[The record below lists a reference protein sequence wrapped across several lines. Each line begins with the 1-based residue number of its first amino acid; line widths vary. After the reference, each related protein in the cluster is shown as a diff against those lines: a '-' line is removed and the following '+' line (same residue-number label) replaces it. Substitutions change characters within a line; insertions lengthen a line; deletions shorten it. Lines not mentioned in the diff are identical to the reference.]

1 MSKLLPPPTQT
12 QPRSKLVLTC
22 SRIAADFPELPL
34 PVGFPRHT
42 QVPQALWDSVCP
54 KRRGRAGSMPPH
66 LPLLRS
72 PPCPPACPLLGFPPL
87 RLSQRKALRRP
98 KLHPRRPVPNCLLAS
113 GSHPPASKLV
123 EVSLSWKPKLALSLV
138 LKASAA
144 PAPVSRVPWAW
155 AGAGWQ
161 ELGAPAALT
170 PVVGALGRSG
180 PQQLAAAI
188 ATGARQGRK
197 ELNARPSNLTRPL
210 PPPPHPLL
218 LLPLRRRLLR
228 VPAGSAAGRWCPG
241 RFAPRLGRKEQGSR
255 PGSAPGWR
263 SNRGTP
269 ERRHDPRLRPG
280 ARHSS
285 PAATWGTRCTARN
298 RSCTTR

>member
-1 MSKLLPPPTQT
+1 MPKASRLGRQHAAPPPSSPQSPLPPGLPSPRVPALETLAKEGFAETETPPSPTGSELSFGI
-12 QPRSKLVLTC
+12 RLT
-22 SRIAADFPELPL
+22 
-34 PVGFPRHT
+34 
-42 QVPQALWDSVCP
+42 
-54 KRRGRAGSMPPH
+54 
-66 LPLLRS
+66 
-72 PPCPPACPLLGFPPL
+72 
-87 RLSQRKALRRP
+87 
-98 KLHPRRPVPNCLLAS
+98 
-113 GSHPPASKLV
+113 PPASKLV